1 MTVASEIKYQ
11 LGKDFAKKMDDE
23 DPLKSFRD
31 KFFMPKTK
39 SGNEVIYFVGNSLG
53 LQPKKA
59 AVYVEEEMVAWRDLA
74 IDGHLSGKHPWYP
87 YHEFLTESTARL
99 VGAKPVEV
107 VVMNTLTV
115 NLHLMLTSFYRPTT
129 SEKGKISKNKIVVEA
144 GAFPSDQY
152 AVASH
157 AKLHGFKPEDVILEW
172 RPRSGENCLRMED
185 LEKMVRTEGDAIA
198 LILIGNVNYRTG
210 QSFPLKEIAKLA
222 HSKNIMFG
230 VDLAHGAGN
239 LDLQLH
245 DDQVDFAVWCSY
257 KFLNGGPGALGGCFV
272 HEKHAD
278 DFARPRLEGW
288 WGHDKA
294 NRFLM
299 ESKFRPM
306 RGAEGW
312 QLSNPPILP
321 MATLRASMELFDE
334 AGISNLRKKSV
345 LLTGYFEFLLRS
357 CKFSRMNIIT
367 SSQASERG
375 CALSL
380 DLGTEGKK
388 VLEKLE
394 EAGAKCDYREPGV
407 LRISP
412 VPMYSRFQD
421 VFEFVELLKK
431 YVN

>member
-1 MTVASEIKYQ
+1 MSEQSENTQTKFQ
-11 LGKDFAKKMDDE
+11 LGQEFAKKMDEE
-23 DPLKSFRD
+23 DPLRKFRD
-31 KFFMPKTK
+31 KFYIPKTK
-39 SGNEVIYFVGNSLG
+39 SGKDVIYFVGNSLG

-59 AVYVEEEMVAWRDLA
+59 AVFVDEELAAWRDLA

-115 NLHLMLTSFYRPTT
+115 NLHLMLTSFYRPT
-129 SEKGKISKNKIVVEA
+129 KIKNKILVEG

-157 AKLHGFKPEDVILEW
+157 AKLHGLRPEDVIVEW
-172 RPRSGENCLRMED
+172 LPRAGESCLRMED
-185 LEKMVRTEGDAIA
+185 LRKLVDLHGDSIA

-210 QSFPLKEIAKLA
+210 QAFPLKEIATLA
-222 HSKNIMFG
+222 HSKKIIFG

-239 LDLQLH
+239 LELKLH

-278 DFARPRLEGW
+278 DFTIPRLEGW
-288 WGHDKA
+288 WGHDKD

-312 QLSNPPILP
+312 QISNPPILP

-334 AGISNLRKKSV
+334 AGIANLRAKSV
-345 LLTGYFEFLLRS
+345 KLTAYFEFLLRS
-357 CKFSRMNIIT
+357 CKFSGMNIIT
-367 SSQASERG
+367 SSISGERG
-375 CALSL
+375 SALSL
-380 DLGTEGKK
+380 EFGKEGKK
-388 VLEKLE
+388 ILEKLE
-394 EAGAKCDYREPGV
+394 ESGTKCDYREPGV

-412 VPMYSRFQD
+412 VAMYNRFQD
-421 VFEFVELLKK
+421 VFEFVEILKQHVK
-431 YVN
+431 H

>member
-1 MTVASEIKYQ
+1 MSEVSENTQIKFQ
-11 LGKDFAKKMDDE
+11 LGKDFAKNLDQR

-31 KFFMPKTK
+31 KFFIPKTK
-39 SGNEVIYFVGNSLG
+39 SGKDVIYFVGNSLG

-59 AVYVEEEMVAWRDLA
+59 AVFVAEELAAWRDLA

-115 NLHLMLTSFYRPTT
+115 NLHLMLTSFYRPTNT
-129 SEKGKISKNKIVVEA
+129 KNKILIEG

-157 AKLHGFKPEDVILEW
+157 AKLHGFRPEDVTIEW
-172 RPRSGENCLRMED
+172 LPRAGESCLRMED
-185 LEKMVRTEGDAIA
+185 LRKLVESHGDTIA
-198 LILIGNVNYRTG
+198 LILLGNVNYRTG
-210 QSFPLKEIAKLA
+210 QSFPLKEIATLA

-239 LDLQLH
+239 LELALH

-278 DFARPRLEGW
+278 DFTLPRLEGW
-288 WGHDKA
+288 WGHDKD

-299 ESKFRPM
+299 EPKFRPM

-334 AGISNLRKKSV
+334 AGIKELREKSV
-345 LLTGYFEFLLRS
+345 LLTAYFEFLLWS
-357 CKFSRMNIIT
+357 CKFSGMNIIT
-367 SSQASERG
+367 PSNASERG
-375 CALSL
+375 SALSL
-380 DLGTEGKK
+380 EFGKEGRKI
-388 VLEKLE
+388 LEKLE
-394 EAGAKCDYREPGV
+394 EAGAKCDFREPGV

-412 VPMYSRFQD
+412 VAMYNRFQD
-421 VFEFVELLKK
+421 VFEFVEILKQHVK
-431 YVN
+431 Q